1 MLINKDKTML
11 EETVASTQDVYLLRQ
26 LSLCLKLIVVSK
38 SLLSCEFGIKIE
50 GSFTQN
56 ILQAIQ
62 DNYLLVQMI
71 WNHLHHL
78 HRN

>member
-1 MLINKDKTML
+1 ML

-38 SLLSCEFGIKIE
+38 SLLACEFGIKIE
-50 GSFTQN
+50 GPFTQN